1 MRIAVVIPSDARWCL
16 VLIHRTTE
24 RPRVIFLDFKFFCGP
39 FKTTTEIVAYR
50 RFHVTCHFC
59 TLPRSAVA
67 ALSSTFSSLSVET
80 LRPKSRETPSL
91 LDTSSTQQDRNVPR
105 SPARDFL
112 RKVRTK
118 FELLLG
124 RPFNATDVYWVIVAF
139 NLLVF
144 FGNRSSLNS
153 VFLRYFANSPYSP
166 TPALSMFLS
175 VFSHHSLLHL
185 GINMYVLHSFTP
197 TLIGII
203 GSGEFLSVFLGGGIF
218 ASFMS
223 LLNKAI
229 YRSPIPSLGA
239 SGAICAVLGAFCL
252 LQPHARLCV
261 PFVVDILPHSFKAE
275 NAAWTLLFL
284 ELFAAFIFHRSPID
298 HAAHF
303 GGLLF
308 GIYYGLS
315 GTDGIL
321 KRRTEIASWWRNCRR
336 G

>member
-1 MRIAVVIPSDARWCL
+1 MLHVILLRCQGPLLQHCHQRCCPFRLGHCVKSRGKHRPSL
-16 VLIHRTTE
+16 
-24 RPRVIFLDFKFFCGP
+24 
-39 FKTTTEIVAYR
+39 
-50 RFHVTCHFC
+50 
-59 TLPRSAVA
+59 TLPRHK
-67 ALSSTFSSLSVET
+67 
-80 LRPKSRETPSL
+80 PETPVSL
-91 LDTSSTQQDRNVPR
+91 RLITRCGLFTVFSVNALFFGSAIWGSELWRRKSPYFKQDRNTQR
-105 SPARDFL
+105 SFARDFL

-118 FELLLG
+118 CELLLG
-124 RPFNATDVYWVIVAF
+124 RPFNATDVYWVIVTF

-144 FGNRSSLNS
+144 FGHRTPLKSI
-153 VFLRYFANSPYSP
+153 FLRYFANSLYSP

-229 YRSPIPSLGA
+229 HRSSIPSLGA

-252 LQPHARLCV
+252 LQPNARLCV
-261 PFVVDILPHSFKAE
+261 PFVVDIIPHSFKAE

-284 ELFAAFIFHRSPID
+284 ELFAAFILSRSPID

-308 GIYYGLS
+308 GMYIIYCGRLLYL
-315 GTDGIL
+315 
-321 KRRTEIASWWRNCRR
+321 
-336 G
+336 

>member
-1 MRIAVVIPSDARWCL
+1 MLHVILVRCQGPLFQHCHQRFLPFRLGYCVKSRGKHRPSL
-16 VLIHRTTE
+16 
-24 RPRVIFLDFKFFCGP
+24 
-39 FKTTTEIVAYR
+39 
-50 RFHVTCHFC
+50 
-59 TLPRSAVA
+59 TLPQRKRGSPIS
-67 ALSSTFSSLSVET
+67 LRLITRCGLSTFFSVNALFFGSAIWGSEPWRRKSSYFN
-80 LRPKSRETPSL
+80 
-91 LDTSSTQQDRNVPR
+91 QDRNVSR

-118 FELLLG
+118 CELLLG

-144 FGNRSSLNS
+144 VGHRSSLNS
-153 VFLRYFANSPYSP
+153 VLLRYFANSPYSP

-185 GINMYVLHSFTP
+185 GINMYVLHSFTSA
-197 TLIGII
+197 LIGII

-229 YRSPIPSLGA
+229 FRSPIPSLGA

-261 PFVVDILPHSFKAE
+261 PFVVDILPHSFQAG

-284 ELFAAFIFHRSPID
+284 ELFAVFIFSRSPID

-308 GIYYGLS
+308 GICYGVS

-321 KRRTEIASWWRNCRR
+321 KRRIEIASWWRNCRR
-336 G
+336 D

>member
-1 MRIAVVIPSDARWCL
+1 MLHVILARCQGPLLQHCHQRFLPFRLGHCVKSRGKHRPSLTFPQHKPESPVSLR
-16 VLIHRTTE
+16 LITR
-24 RPRVIFLDFKFFCGP
+24 CGL
-39 FKTTTEIVAYR
+39 F
-50 RFHVTCHFC
+50 
-59 TLPRSAVA
+59 
-67 ALSSTFSSLSVET
+67 TFLSVNALFFGSATWGSE
-80 LRPKSRETPSL
+80 RWRGN
-91 LDTSSTQQDRNVPR
+91 SSYFKQDRNVQR
-105 SPARDFL
+105 SPARDFF
-112 RKVRTK
+112 RKVRAEC
-118 FELLLG
+118 ELFLG
-124 RPFNATDVYWVIVAF
+124 RPFNATDVYWGIVAF

-144 FGNRSSLNS
+144 FGHRSSLHS
-153 VFLRYFANSPYSP
+153 VFLRYFANTPYSP

-197 TLIGII
+197 SLIGII

-252 LQPHARLCV
+252 LQPHARLCL

-284 ELFAAFIFHRSPID
+284 ELFAAFILSRSPID

-308 GIYYGLS
+308 GM
-315 GTDGIL
+315 
-321 KRRTEIASWWRNCRR
+321 
-336 G
+336 